1 MSKSSVLIHERIVQ
15 AEGFLVSDMGG
26 EKVMMSIQSGKYFNL
41 GHSGGEIWELLAAPT
56 TLEEIV
62 NRLCL
67 EYEIEKEVCVNQVAS
82 FLKQLA
88 EQGLIV
94 NAGA

>member
-1 MSKSSVLIHERIVQ
+1 MSQTSVLIHERIVQ

-26 EKVMMSIQSGKYFNL
+26 EKVMMSVQSGKYFNL
-41 GHSGGEIWELLAAPT
+41 GHSGGEIWELLASPT
-56 TLEEIV
+56 TLEAIV
-62 NRLCL
+62 NKLCD
-67 EYEIEKEVCVNQVAS
+67 EYEIEKEACLNQVAS

-88 EQGLIV
+88 DQGLIV

>member
-1 MSKSSVLIHERIVQ
+1 MSSSSVLIHERIVQ

-41 GHSGGEIWELLAAPT
+41 GRSGGEIWELLAAPT
-56 TLEEIV
+56 TLDEIV
-62 NRLCL
+62 NRLCR
-67 EYEIEKEVCVNQVAS
+67 EYEIEREACMNQVAS